1 MTGDNNVSEEIT
13 NRLIDANRS
22 YFVLK
27 SQFKSQ
33 LISRKTKI
41 LIYRTLVRP
50 VLIYTAETWTMTKN
64 YVRRMSIFE
73 DRKILCSVYYPICKK
88 AVAEEIQ

>member
-13 NRLIDANRS
+13 NRLIAANRS
-22 YFVLK
+22 YFLLK
-27 SQFKSQ
+27 SQLKSQ

-41 LIYRTLVRP
+41 LIYRRLVRP

-64 YVRRMSIFE
+64 YVRRLSIFE
-73 DRKILCSVYYPICKK
+73 RKILCSIYYPICKK
-88 AVAEEIQ
+88 AVTEEIQ